1 MNSSENKQFAHM
13 SRDAV
18 MFHGSVRGAG
28 AAAPTI
34 PTTTFSA
41 TSSIQPMHVS
51 NNWVSAVAGDITR
64 SGAGVYTLKFKE
76 NIPVVLSMTTD
87 VWGTDGKFAQ
97 ITDYNATTKV
107 LSVKTFS
114 SVGVAADLET
124 TDNLKITVVGM
135 LSVPTY

>member
-1 MNSSENKQFAHM
+1 MNSSQNTQFAHM
-13 SRDAV
+13 AREAV
-18 MFHGSVRGAG
+18 VYHGSVQGAG

-41 TSSIQPMHVS
+41 TSSIQPMAVS
-51 NNWVSAVAGDITR
+51 NNFVSAVAGDITR
-64 SGAGVYTLKFKE
+64 SGAGVYTIKFKDTV
-76 NIPVVLSMTTD
+76 PVVLAMTTD

-97 ITDYNATTKV
+97 ITDYNATTRV

-114 SVGVAADLET
+114 SVGVAADLAT
-124 TDNLKITVVGM
+124 TDNLKITVTGM

>member
-1 MNSSENKQFAHM
+1 MNSSENKLFAHM

-18 MFHGSVRGAG
+18 VYQGSVQGAG

-34 PTTTFSA
+34 PTTTHSA
-41 TSSIQPMHVS
+41 TSSIQPMAAS
-51 NNWVSAVAGDITR
+51 NNFVSIVAGDITR
-64 SGAGVYTLKFKE
+64 SGAGVYTIKMKE
-76 NIPVVLSMTTD
+76 TAPAIFDVVVS

-97 ITDYNATTKV
+97 VTDYNATTRV

-114 SVGVAADLET
+114 AVGAAADIAT
-124 TDNLKITVVGM
+124 TDNLKLTFIGM